1 MTSPFEY
8 INAHQN
14 ETKRLLGIDYQHLQ
28 QLIHQAE
35 LKHLEIQD
43 RKEASKTRIIARG
56 GGRNAS
62 LSIPEQIVLTLTYLR
77 QHITFQILG
86 LLFNVCESTAN
97 HIFHYWL
104 PILQTFLPESLFAQL
119 RDHESDW
126 AVAQEILEQHELL
139 IDSSEQERE
148 RPTDKQEQKKHYSG
162 YKKNGI

>member
-77 QHITFQILG
+77 QHITFQLLG

-119 RDHESDW
+119 KDQESDW
-126 AVAQEILEQHELL
+126 AVAQAILEQNERL

-148 RPTDKQEQKKHYSG
+148 RST
-162 YKKNGI
+162 